1 MPRVPNESQVKWNAR
16 AKNDLFEAI
25 SEEIF
30 GMSLKVLKE
39 KLNEFNMLPNELVEQ
54 MYSRLNVLVEYINDL
69 KFLH

>member
-30 GMSLKVLKE
+30 GMSLKRFTLGLIDFVKRSTKCLRK
-39 KLNEFNMLPNELVEQ
+39 
-54 MYSRLNVLVEYINDL
+54 S
-69 KFLH
+69 